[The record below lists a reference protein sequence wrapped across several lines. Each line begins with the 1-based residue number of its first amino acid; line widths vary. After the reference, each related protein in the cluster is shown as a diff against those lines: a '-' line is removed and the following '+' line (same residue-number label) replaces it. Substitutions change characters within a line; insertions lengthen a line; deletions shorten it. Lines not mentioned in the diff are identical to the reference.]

1 MRYPF
6 SAPLAHLGVDAP
18 DRRWLNPEGTW
29 TLAAKVPIHGRDS
42 FEPLGWI
49 LGLEVVSHVLWAVGD
64 TEDGGLAA
72 DLDGGQLALSV
83 TMDCVETYPDRGIDR
98 MEVTSGR
105 VRSAMV
111 VEPSAYLWA
120 GPS

>member
-18 DRRWLNPEGTW
+18 DRRWLNPEGSW
-29 TLAAKVPIHGRDS
+29 TLANGAFIHGRDD

-64 TEDGGLAA
+64 TGDGGLAA
-72 DLDGGQLALSV
+72 DLDGGQRALSANW
-83 TMDCVETYPDRGIDR
+83 DSIEFGPELRPRFEIR
-98 MEVTSGR
+98 AGR
-105 VRSAMV
+105 IRSAMV